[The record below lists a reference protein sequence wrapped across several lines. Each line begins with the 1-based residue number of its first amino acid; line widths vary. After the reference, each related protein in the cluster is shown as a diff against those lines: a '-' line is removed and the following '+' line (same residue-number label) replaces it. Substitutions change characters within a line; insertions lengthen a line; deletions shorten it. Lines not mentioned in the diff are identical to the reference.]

1 MKEFRIAKCISE
13 DGKSIKR
20 YAIFKDGSRRKP
32 INTDGEGREYFEV
45 DNWIQG
51 NPEMDEFNNGSLNR
65 YLKYSFTGK
74 PKDMLESIKRGDGD
88 VISVIKIF
96 GRIERV
102 LYFLDRE
109 YGESL
114 RKQTIEGWKNTK
126 YGYVLYFNSIALD
139 KNSGMYD
146 FERKNIFFDNSQ
158 QAIDLA
164 DHIVKDAMV
173 NAYRLFGLP
182 YKKGAP
188 YLSFMD
194 DLDRPMFDLIFKQFE
209 NIHNEGDIFKMKK
222 GVTYK
227 TLLKEFTIKQE
238 PIPKK
243 E

>member
-109 YGESL
+109 YGESI

-126 YGYVLYFNSIALD
+126 YGYVLYFNGIALD
-139 KNSGMYD
+139 KNSGMDD
-146 FERKNIFFDNSQ
+146 FERKNIFFDNPQ
-158 QAIDLA
+158 QAINLA
-164 DHIVKDAMV
+164 DHIVKDAMA
-173 NAYRLFGLP
+173 NAKQLSGLP
-182 YKKGAP
+182 YKNGAP
-188 YLSFMD
+188 YLSFIYD
-194 DLDRPMFDLIFKQFE
+194 PDKPMFDLIFKQFE
-209 NIHNEGDIFKMKK
+209 DIYNEGDIFKMKK

-227 TLLKEFTIKQE
+227 TLLKEFTVKQE

>member
-1 MKEFRIAKCISE
+1 ME
-13 DGKSIKR
+13 
-20 YAIFKDGSRRKP
+20 
-32 INTDGEGREYFEV
+32 
-45 DNWIQG
+45 
-51 NPEMDEFNNGSLNR
+51 
-65 YLKYSFTGK
+65 
-74 PKDMLESIKRGDGD
+74 
-88 VISVIKIF
+88 
-96 GRIERV
+96 
-102 LYFLDRE
+102 
-109 YGESL
+109 
-114 RKQTIEGWKNTK
+114 NTK